1 MPTYAVTGASG
12 GLGRLTVGALLA
24 RGVAPADVVAVV
36 RTPAKVADLAER
48 GVVVRTGDYSLPQ
61 TLPAA
66 LDGVERLLLVS
77 ASEPGDRVAQHT
89 NVLHAAR
96 AAGVRRVAYTSIV
109 HADTSPLVL
118 AAEHRATEQTLR
130 DSGLPA
136 TVLRNNWYVEN
147 YTSQLGRF
155 LATGEILSATG
166 NASVGAAAR
175 ADYAEAAAAV
185 LTGEGHEGA
194 VYELSGTGFTLDAL
208 AETVTR
214 VTGTPVTH
222 RSVDTAG
229 LVAALTA
236 AGLDEGTAGFVAA
249 LDSGIAAGALDDRSA
264 DLEKLLGRPLTP
276 LADVVRA
283 AA

>member
-12 GLGRLTVGALLA
+12 PFGRLAVGSLLA

-36 RTPAKVADLAER
+36 RTPAKAADLAAR
-48 GVVVRTGDYSLPQ
+48 GVEVRRGDYSEPES
-61 TLPAA
+61 LPAA

-77 ASEPGDRVAQHT
+77 ASEVGHRLEQHT
-89 NVLHAAR
+89 NVLTAAR
-96 AAGVRRVAYTSIV
+96 AAGVRRVVYTSLV
-109 HADTSPLVL
+109 HADTSPLPL
-118 AAEHRATEQTLR
+118 AAEHVATEAALR
-130 DSGLPA
+130 DSGIPA
-136 TVLRNNWYVEN
+136 TVLRNNWYTEN
-147 YTSQLGRF
+147 YTGRLAQF

-166 NASVGAAAR
+166 GAHLGAAAR
-175 ADYAEAAAAV
+175 ADYAGAAAAV

-208 AETVTR
+208 AEAVTR

-222 RSVDTAG
+222 RTVDSAG

-249 LDSGIAAGALDDRSA
+249 LDAGIAAGALDDRSA

-276 LADVVRA
+276 LDDVVRA